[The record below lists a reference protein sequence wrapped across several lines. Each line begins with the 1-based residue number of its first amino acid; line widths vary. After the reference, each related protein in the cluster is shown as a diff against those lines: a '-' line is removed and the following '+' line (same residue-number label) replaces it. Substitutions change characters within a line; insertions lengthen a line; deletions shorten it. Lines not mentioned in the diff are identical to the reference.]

1 MKNYYFLNSLLIL
14 LVVSI
19 SSCKKEEIEDPITPN
34 SPVFKAEGT
43 LGTESFDVAAGE
55 DNFYMQTFSDVV
67 NGVDFF
73 SGKLSNGV
81 FEIEMGIY
89 DGNLDISSANF
100 SQGLP
105 ENIGF
110 AIFPSQPI
118 TTLSK
123 EMLPNSLMIDQV
135 KWYVNGVLA
144 GTNTANIMT
153 PGIYNICA
161 NVTFLDGSEG
171 TLCNEMILGYA
182 KHATCQLR
190 HYLSS
195 GGIFQGWVDNS
206 SETISSV
213 KWFIDN
219 VHVSDN
225 IKLITPMDQQ
235 SHMITAEISFQ
246 NGVKRKKSML
256 IDGSLSGKFIDDFSV
271 FENATTAVNWD
282 FDVSIKVKKDGKQY
296 ISAITNNESATL
308 QITDVN
314 FYGTNSAGKAVIK
327 ISADVTCQLKD
338 TATGNLV
345 PFTCS
350 TVFGVEVD

>member
-1 MKNYYFLNSLLIL
+1 MKNYSFINGILIL
-14 LVVSI
+14 LVLWT
-19 SSCKKEEIEDPITPN
+19 SSCKKEEIEDPITSN
-34 SPVFKAEGT
+34 SPIFKAEGS
-43 LGTESFDVAAGE
+43 LGSENFFVEAGE
-55 DNFYMQTFSDVV
+55 DNFYMQTYSEVI

-73 SGKLSNGV
+73 SGKLSNGA

-89 DGNLDISSANF
+89 DGNLDFSSSNF
-100 SQGLP
+100 SQDLP

-110 AIFPSQPI
+110 ANLPSSPI

-144 GTNTANIMT
+144 GTNTAKIMT
-153 PGIYNICA
+153 PGIYNVCA
-161 NVTFLDGSEG
+161 NMTFLDGSEG
-171 TLCNEMILGYA
+171 SLCNEMILGYM

-190 HYLSS
+190 HFLSS
-195 GGIFQGWVDNS
+195 GGVFQGWIETS
-206 SETISSV
+206 SETINSV

-225 IKLITPMDQQ
+225 IKLITSLDQQ
-235 SHMITAEISFQ
+235 SHLITAEISFE

-271 FENATTAVNWD
+271 FENETTTVNWD
-282 FDVSIKVKKDGKQY
+282 FDVSISVKKDGKEY
-296 ISAITNNESATL
+296 VSATADNTSSTL
-308 QITDVN
+308 HITDVK
-314 FYGTNSAGKAVIK
+314 FYGTNSAGKSVIK
-327 ISADVTCQLKD
+327 ISADVSCLLKESS
-338 TATGNLV
+338 TGNIV

>member
-1 MKNYYFLNSLLIL
+1 MKNYYFLHSLLIL
-14 LVVSI
+14 LVLSI
-19 SSCKKEEIEDPITPN
+19 SSCKKEEIEDPLTPN

-43 LGTESFDVAAGE
+43 IGSENFNVAAGE
-55 DNFYMQTFSDVV
+55 DNFYMQTFSDEV

-73 SGKLSNGV
+73 SGKLSNGE

-100 SQGLP
+100 TQSLP

-110 AIFPSQPI
+110 VFYPNQPI

-135 KWYVNGVLA
+135 KWYINGVLA
-144 GTNTANIMT
+144 GANTANIMT

-161 NVTFLDGSEG
+161 KVTFLDGSEG
-171 TLCNEMILGYA
+171 TLCNEMILGYT

-195 GGIFQGWVDNS
+195 GGIFQGWIDNT
-206 SETISSV
+206 SEAISSV

-219 VHVSDN
+219 VQVSDN

-235 SHMITAEISFQ
+235 SHLVTAEISFQ

-271 FENATTAVNWD
+271 FENVPTNVNWD
-282 FDVSIKVKKDGKQY
+282 FDVSITVKKDGKQY
-296 ISAITNNESATL
+296 VSTITNNESATL
-308 QITDVN
+308 YITDVK
-314 FYGTNSAGKAVIK
+314 FYGTNNAGKAVIK

-338 TATGNLV
+338 IESGNLV
-345 PFTCS
+345 PFSCS